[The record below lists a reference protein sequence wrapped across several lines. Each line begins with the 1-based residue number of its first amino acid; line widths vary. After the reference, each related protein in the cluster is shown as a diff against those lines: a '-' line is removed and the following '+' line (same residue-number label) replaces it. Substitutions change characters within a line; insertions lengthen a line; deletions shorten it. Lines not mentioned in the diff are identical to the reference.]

1 MIPVIA
7 LFETTRAVLKC
18 ERLCKASGIM
28 CKVIPVP
35 RDLSAGC
42 GMAIEFAKTDVENIE
57 IMLHNEAIAVRFIRR
72 DI

>member
-18 ERLCKASGIM
+18 ERLCKAAAIP
-28 CKVIPVP
+28 CKIIPVP

-42 GMAIEFAKTDVENIE
+42 GMAIE
-57 IMLHNEAIAVRFIRR
+57 LNEADAEKVRVLMRNEAVDVRFVKR
-72 DI
+72 DR

>member
-1 MIPVIA
+1 MNKMIA

-18 ERLCKASGIM
+18 ERLCKAAGIL

-42 GMAIEFAKTDVENIE
+42 GMAIELNESDTARVENMLRNEVIE
-57 IMLHNEAIAVRFIRR
+57 VRLVRR
-72 DI
+72 DS